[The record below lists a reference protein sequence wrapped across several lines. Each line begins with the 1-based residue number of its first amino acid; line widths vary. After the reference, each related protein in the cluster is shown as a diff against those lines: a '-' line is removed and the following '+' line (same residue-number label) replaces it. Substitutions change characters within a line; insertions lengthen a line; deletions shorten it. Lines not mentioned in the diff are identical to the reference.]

1 MDGGVIV
8 GLAKSRISA
17 KGQVSIPVSVMRQ
30 FGLAPGEVITWDN
43 LDGHLTV
50 EKAGQF
56 SLEDVRRAL
65 KLPNGIQKTEEEIR
79 EGIKTR
85 MRTKHA
91 GR

>member
-43 LDGHLTV
+43 LDQNPGGASPQIHPW
-50 EKAGQF
+50 G
-56 SLEDVRRAL
+56 
-65 KLPNGIQKTEEEIR
+65 
-79 EGIKTR
+79 
-85 MRTKHA
+85 
-91 GR
+91 